1 MTKFN
6 PELKK
11 DNHAY
16 IQIADQIER
25 GIASGE
31 LVDGDLLPSIRDLAR
46 RIHVNMSTVTR
57 AYREAER
64 RGIVSGTTGSGTYVN
79 AAGPE
84 ASSMSSP
91 EPFSRGVTE
100 MGIVSP
106 LPHLDPD
113 LKDALRALSRRGNLS
128 SYMNYSAPEG
138 YAPHREAGRVW
149 MKRYGAEFATD
160 EIVVCGG
167 SQHAL
172 SCAVLSHFR
181 EGQRIAC
188 DAYTYPG
195 FKTLAAMC
203 RIKIVPVPMDIH
215 GMIPS
220 ELDAVCR
227 REKIAGLYVMPA
239 MQNPTASS
247 MDERRRDGIADIASR
262 YDLTVI
268 EDDAFIHAAESPDTP
283 FAARIPERVIYIAGV
298 SKALG
303 AGLRVAFAGARG
315 ASREKIARGVMNTS
329 WMTPPLNAEIIS
341 GWIKDGSAEKTL
353 DAKRRESRE
362 RNRIAKKILSGM
374 KYSSAPC
381 GYYIWLPVRSGVTGS
396 AFEKKLRAKGVS
408 VFAAERFA
416 AGIREDDHAVRLSLV
431 TVESREE
438 MTKALEIVKDM
449 MKAL

>member
-1 MTKFN
+1 
-6 PELKK
+6 
-11 DNHAY
+11 
-16 IQIADQIER
+16 
-25 GIASGE
+25 
-31 LVDGDLLPSIRDLAR
+31 
-46 RIHVNMSTVTR
+46 MSTVTR
-57 AYREAER
+57 AYREAGR
-64 RGIVSGTTGSGTYVN
+64 RGIASGTTGSGTYIN
-79 AAGPE
+79 GAGPE
-84 ASSMSSP
+84 ASSMASP
-91 EPFSRGVTE
+91 EPFARGVTE

-113 LKDALRALSRRGNLS
+113 LKDALRALSRRGNLA
-128 SYMNYSAPEG
+128 SYLNYSAPEG
-138 YAPHREAGRVW
+138 YAPHREAGRIW
-149 MKRYGAEFATD
+149 MQRYGAEFSAD
-160 EIVVCGG
+160 EITVCGG

-172 SCAVLSHFR
+172 ACAVLSHFR

-203 RIKIVPVPMDIH
+203 RIKIVPVPMDAH

-227 REKIAGLYVMPA
+227 REEIAGLYVMPA

-247 MDERRRDGIADIASR
+247 MDERRRDAIADIASR
-262 YDLTVI
+262 NDLTVI
-268 EDDAFIHAAESPDTP
+268 EDDAFIHSAESPGTP

-303 AGLRVAFAGARG
+303 AGLRVSFVGARG
-315 ASREKIARGVMNTS
+315 ASREKIARAVMNTS

-353 DAKRRESRE
+353 DAKRREAHE
-362 RNRIAKKILSGM
+362 RNRIAKKIFGAADFR
-374 KYSSAPC
+374 SSPC
-381 GYYIWLPVRSGVTGS
+381 GYYLWLPLRGGVTGS
-396 AFEKKLRAKGVS
+396 ALEKKLRARGVS

-416 AGIREDDHAVRLSLV
+416 AGSRVEDNAVRLSLV
-431 TVESREE
+431 TVKSRGE

-449 MKAL
+449 LSGM

>member
-1 MTKFN
+1 MTQFN
-6 PELKK
+6 PVLKE
-11 DNHAY
+11 DIPAY
-16 IQIADQIER
+16 IQIADHIER

-31 LVDGDLLPSIRDLAR
+31 LADGDLLPSIRDLAR
-46 RIHVNMSTVTR
+46 RIGVNMSTVTR

-79 AAGPE
+79 GAGPE
-84 ASSMSSP
+84 ASSMASP
-91 EPFSRGVTE
+91 EPFSRGVIE

-106 LPHLDPD
+106 LPYLDPD
-113 LKDALRALSRRGNLS
+113 LKSALRALSRRGNLA

-138 YAPHREAGRVW
+138 YAPHRETGRAW
-149 MKRYGAEFATD
+149 MKRYSAEFTTD

-172 SCAVLSHFR
+172 SSAVLSHFR

-203 RIKIVPVPMDIH
+203 RVKLVPVPMDAG

-220 ELDAVCR
+220 DLDAVCR
-227 REKIAGLYVMPA
+227 REKVSGLYVMPA
-239 MQNPTASS
+239 MQNPTATT
-247 MDERRRDGIADIASR
+247 MDERRRDRIADIATR
-262 YDLTVI
+262 HNLTVI
-268 EDDAFIHAAESPDTP
+268 EDDAFIHAAESPGTP

-303 AGLRVAFAGARG
+303 AGLRVSFAGVRG
-315 ASREKIARGVMNTS
+315 ESAKMIARAVMNTA

-353 DAKRRESRE
+353 VAKRREARE
-362 RNRIAKKILSGM
+362 RNRIARKILGTTE
-374 KYSSAPC
+374 YFSSPC
-381 GYYIWLPVRSGVTGS
+381 GYYIWLPVRGMTGS

-408 VFAAERFA
+408 AFAAERFA
-416 AGIREDDHAVRLSLV
+416 SGSRVDDYAVRLSLV
-431 TVESREE
+431 TVESRKELAR
-438 MTKALEIVKDM
+438 ALGVVRDSYAM
-449 MKAL
+449 